1 MNLEREDRI
10 RLNRS
15 LGRGV
20 ILLIAIVV
28 IAADQLTKQWVTANL
43 AMGQSLPEGAAVRL
57 TYVVNTGAAFGILP
71 QYSVYLVLVA
81 FLVIGMV
88 FFYQRYLPGE
98 KLLVKSSLGLMLG
111 GALGNLI
118 DRLRYGFVVDFV
130 DVRVWPVFNLADASI
145 SVGVC
150 LLAFFLIFV
159 QEKKEAT

>member
-1 MNLEREDRI
+1 M
-10 RLNRS
+10 
-15 LGRGV
+15 
-20 ILLIAIVV
+20 V
-28 IAADQLTKQWVTANL
+28 IAADQLTKQWVTSNL
-43 AMGQSLPEGAAVRL
+43 AVGQSLPEGAAVRL

-71 QYSVYLVLVA
+71 QYSVYLVLIA

-98 KLLVKSSLGLMLG
+98 RLLVKASLGLMLG

>member
-1 MNLEREDRI
+1 M
-10 RLNRS
+10 
-15 LGRGV
+15 
-20 ILLIAIVV
+20 IAIVV
-28 IAADQLTKQWVTANL
+28 IAADQLTKQWVTSNL
-43 AMGQSLPEGAAVRL
+43 AVGQSLPEGAAVRL

-71 QYSVYLVLVA
+71 QYSVYLVLIA

-98 KLLVKSSLGLMLG
+98 RLLVKASLGLMLG